1 MEELDL
7 LKKAWKKEDH
17 SFEQV
22 SEKEIYKML
31 HRKSSSIV
39 KWILIISILEII
51 VWSGIGIVYNA
62 DDAIKSLHAE
72 DFLIYLKILTYINY
86 VVIAGF
92 IYCFYKNYTKI
103 STITSTKQLMS
114 DILKTRKTVR
124 NYVWYNLSMIFFCTI
139 LGFAMAFIYN
149 PDMSVLKEKI
159 AQDESNWILIKII
172 LILGFTVVLLI
183 GAFWLFYR
191 LLYGILLRKLNANY
205 KELKKIDL

>member
-7 LKKAWKKEDH
+7 LKKAWKKENH

-31 HRKSSSIV
+31 HKKSSSIV

-51 VWSGIGIVYNA
+51 LWSGIGILFNT

-72 DFLIYLKILTYINY
+72 DFLIYLKILTYVNY
-86 VVIAGF
+86 LVVGGF
-92 IYCFYKNYTKI
+92 IYLFYKNYTKI

-114 DILKTRKTVR
+114 DILKTRKTVQ
-124 NYVWYNLSMIFFCTI
+124 NYVWYNLSMIFFCTL
-139 LGFAMAFIYN
+139 LGFAIGFLYN
-149 PDMSVLKEKI
+149 PDMSALKEKM
-159 AQDESNWILIKII
+159 AHDQSHWILIKVI
-172 LILGFTVVLLI
+172 LILGFALVILI
-183 GAFWLFYR
+183 SAFWLFYR

>member
-7 LKKAWKKEDH
+7 LKKAWKKDEH

-31 HRKSSSIV
+31 HKKSSSIV

-51 VWSGIGIVYNA
+51 LWSGIGIVFNS
-62 DDAIKSLHAE
+62 DDAVKSLHAE
-72 DFLIYLKILTYINY
+72 DFLIYLKILNY
-86 VVIAGF
+86 VNYIVIAGF

-114 DILKTRKTVR
+114 DILRTRKTVQ
-124 NYVWYNLSMIFFCTI
+124 NYVWYNLIMIFFCTI

-149 PDMSVLKEKI
+149 PDMSVIKEKM
-159 AQDESNWILIKII
+159 AHDQSNWILIKII
-172 LILGFTVVLLI
+172 LILGFALVLII